1 MNSSLTPQDIVRE
14 LDRYVVGQADAKKC
28 IAIALRSRERR
39 RQLTGDLRNEIIPK
53 NIMMIGPTGVGKS
66 ALARRLA
73 TLIQAPFVK
82 VEATKFTEV
91 GYVGK
96 DVESIASDLVEN
108 SVMMVY
114 HQKIKEVEGKA
125 ETLATEKILSYLCRQ
140 FSTRKGGKLAGK
152 ARQFNIRQAA
162 TAERGDKQGSV
173 KRTSLKS
180 GVIGKRSPIRKFIS
194 ELFNNHELDDHIIE
208 IEVENHD
215 EELEPFFE
223 VEQDVSAHDR
233 EAWEDYM
240 HDSSRGKTR
249 VKKRKMAVK
258 DARRIL
264 VREESKKLLDFED
277 VIKEAIQRTEENGVV
292 FIDEIDKLVGPR
304 VEIGRDISGE
314 GVQRDLLPLV
324 EGSTVMTR
332 YGPVKTNHIL
342 FMAAGTFYSG
352 KPSDLIPEIQGR
364 FPLRVEMQSLQE
376 GDLARI
382 LTEPD
387 NSLTRQ
393 YKALLATEEVDL
405 SITEDGVNE
414 IARLA
419 SLMNQQRENIGARRL
434 FTIMEKVLEDV
445 SFNAPSLKGQK
456 VTIDGSYVQQHVA
469 EIVKN
474 EDLARYIM

>member
-1 MNSSLTPQDIVRE
+1 MNISLTPQDIVRE
-14 LDRYVVGQADAKKC
+14 LDKYVVGQSNAKKC
-28 IAIALRSRERR
+28 VAIALRNRERR
-39 RQLTGDLRNEIIPK
+39 RQLTGDLRDEIIPK

-73 TLIQAPFVK
+73 TLIQAPFIK

-125 ETLATEKILSYLCRQ
+125 ERLATDKILSYLCRE
-140 FSTRKGGKLAGK
+140 FSTRKGSKLVAK
-152 ARQFNIRQAA
+152 AQQFNIRMPASA
-162 TAERGDKQGSV
+162 DRGEQQESI
-173 KRTSLKS
+173 KRTSLK
-180 GVIGKRSPIRKFIS
+180 GKVLGKRSPVRKFLS

-208 IEVENHD
+208 IEIENHD

-223 VEQDVSAHDR
+223 IAQDVSHDR
-233 EAWEDYM
+233 DAWEDYM
-240 HDSSRGKTR
+240 HDSGKGKSHI
-249 VKKRKMAVK
+249 KKRKIAVK
-258 DARRIL
+258 EARRIL

-277 VIKEAIQRTEENGVV
+277 VIKEAVQRAEENGVV

-324 EGSTVMTR
+324 EGTTVMTR
-332 YGPVKTNHIL
+332 YGPVKTGHIL
-342 FMAAGTFYSG
+342 FIAAGTFYSG

-376 GDLARI
+376 GDLSRI
-382 LTEPD
+382 LTEPE

-393 YKALLATEEVDL
+393 YKALLSTEGVELIV
-405 SITEDGVNE
+405 TEDGINE
-414 IARLA
+414 VARIA

-434 FTIMEKVLEDV
+434 FTIMEKVLEDL

-456 VTIDGSYVQQHVA
+456 VTIDGTYVQEHVA
-469 EIVKN
+469 ETLKN
-474 EDLARYIM
+474 EDLAKYIM